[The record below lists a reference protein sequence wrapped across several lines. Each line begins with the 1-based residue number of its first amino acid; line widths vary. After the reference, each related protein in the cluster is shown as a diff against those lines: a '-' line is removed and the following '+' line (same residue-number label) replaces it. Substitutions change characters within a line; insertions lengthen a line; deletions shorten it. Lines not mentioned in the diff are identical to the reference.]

1 MKVAKPQVG
10 AVETL
15 GLELGP
21 VALTPEQAAK
31 VREGYEALLK
41 GQTHPA
47 HEVHAE
53 MLKLIRRGE

>member
-1 MKVAKPQVG
+1 MKAAESQSG
-10 AVETL
+10 AVEAL

-21 VALTPEQAAK
+21 VKLTQEQAGK

-47 HEVHAE
+47 QEVHAE
-53 MLKLIRRGE
+53 MLKLIGQGE